1 MANGV
6 NNQVSRLQNPR
17 FRPKSQYDTRTNAN
31 PTGSTTMRS
40 FRPTT
45 PVSIFPQV
53 DLSGVTANM
62 IREQQASSGRPISIF
77 PQVDLSGVT
86 SSMTNEI
93 ADKKTAQKAAALS
106 RYRQMQ
112 GNRRPASPPMV
123 DVTAPLAT
131 ADRPAMSP
139 VQSMFGS
146 VVDAARP
153 VMGAAQGL
161 GQRLAP
167 SIMEEAGKRRTIDD
181 MRRQRLAA
189 DAEYKDV
196 MAAREQQAVED
207 SIARAGEYTPAR
219 QGQIDQLQ
227 RDIARSEAAAS
238 MFGSEADRQR
248 DLNERARTMM
258 NLSPA
263 QQANYL
269 ANQDYARQY
278 GRRLAGLQGLGQRR
292 AAEAAAGQVSEAQA
306 DANYAKLLA
315 GGEEMPG
322 RDGLMVSQVGDR
334 PKVDLSADE
343 AAEQLMRRGD
353 YYAYSPD
360 GTGSSIFSKRRRER
374 IRDESLTKDRYFAPE
389 LAESMGLDPSTR
401 FALKEQGEDG
411 LVDTAYAKSAQRQEM
426 LGERTGRLTQ
436 DAKAILKAAGV
447 PTAGVR
453 GKKKIEEAWMQYR
466 ENMAKEKTQAP
477 KAIGITAA
485 TQALNRMKEGK
496 GATEGEQ
503 AMFNTLSGLGIAAD
517 SSAEDIMNTIHDRA
531 GGQFDFDEQVA
542 IIQHIQN
549 NLAADKKRKGE
560 GIFGENAAWSRGNVG
575 VLGSGELPEAQRKAI
590 ESAEGIDTS
599 DPEAVG
605 EWFSGAFESQYAK
618 EEERSESSPQ
628 QKPWTPRSGMNRK
641 MFSPPTGY

>member
-1 MANGV
+1 MPNGV
-6 NNQVSRLQNPR
+6 NNQVSRLPNPR
-17 FRPKSQYDTRTNAN
+17 FRSKPLFDTRTNAN
-31 PTGSTTMRS
+31 PTGSTTMGPAGMSALERVQGTAIRPPFPPRS
-40 FRPTT
+40 PELNRIGGPPAQSNPFNFMRNLLGESGESGLRTLLGRKFIPGISREPQGGGLRDLLYRYGVGDPGSPNVQLAGGSPT
-45 PVSIFPQV
+45 PLF
-53 DLSGVTANM
+53 
-62 IREQQASSGRPISIF
+62 SSEVPS
-77 PQVDLSGVT
+77 
-86 SSMTNEI
+86 
-93 ADKKTAQKAAALS
+93 AAAS
-106 RYRQMQ
+106 ATQAQ
-112 GNRRPASPPMV
+112 DAAAARPAPPQAMPPVAGSDQGLGEKLKAYRRKLESSPPREF
-123 DVTAPLAT
+123 TG
-131 ADRPAMSP
+131 P
-139 VQSMFGS
+139 VQSYTPSPEARDQLAELDREIAQYNRVGQLAPGMAELRERQRAAMGS
-146 VVDAARP
+146 PAAAR
-153 VMGAAQGL
+153 AYL
-161 GQRLAP
+161 
-167 SIMEEAGKRRTIDD
+167 D
-181 MRRQRLAA
+181 RQDPRF
-189 DAEYKDV
+189 
-196 MAAREQQAVED
+196 
-207 SIARAGEYTPAR
+207 
-219 QGQIDQLQ
+219 
-227 RDIARSEAAAS
+227 AS
-238 MFGSEADRQR
+238 MF
-248 DLNERARTMM
+248 
-258 NLSPA
+258 
-263 QQANYL
+263 
-269 ANQDYARQY
+269 
-278 GRRLAGLQGLGQRR
+278 RRFPGGQGAGQG
-292 AAEAAAGQVSEAQA
+292 AGQVSEAKA

-315 GGEEMPG
+315 GGEEMRG

-360 GTGSSIFSKRRRER
+360 GTGSSIFSKRRREQ
-374 IRDESLTKDRYFAPE
+374 IRDQSLTKDRYFAPE
-389 LAESMGLDPSTR
+389 LAKSMGLDPSTR

-503 AMFNTLSGLGIAAD
+503 VMFNTLSGMGIAAD

-549 NLAADKKRKGE
+549 KLAADKKRKGAE

-590 ESAEGIDTS
+590 ESAEDIDTS

-605 EWFSGAFESQYAK
+605 KWFSGALESQYAK
-618 EEERSESSPQ
+618 EEERPESSPR
-628 QKPWTPRSGMNRK
+628 QKPQPRSGPNRK